1 MVLLARGTILTLA
14 APVPPSWKDCS
25 ERFGGETAGFADADV
40 LQQQTGALS
49 AEGVC
54 ERERQSSDFVFLPVV
69 PLPRVCD
76 L

>member
-1 MVLLARGTILTLA
+1 MVLLARGTSVTLA
-14 APVPPSWKDCS
+14 APVPPVWKDGS
-25 ERFGGETAGFADADV
+25 ERSGRETAGLADADV

-54 ERERQSSDFVFLPVV
+54 ERERQSFDFVFLPVV